1 MALLGPV
8 TLISPAD
15 RRVTAPD
22 HLIMKGILQVKGC
35 CSLKAFGE
43 ETAFYN
49 VVSMFNMGSMTN
61 AELQAAMLNLLK
73 KLIKSHVMRLL

>member
-1 MALLGPV
+1 V

-35 CSLKAFGE
+35 CILKAFGE
-43 ETAFYN
+43 ETALHK
-49 VVSMFNMGSMTN
+49 VISMFNMGSMT
-61 AELQAAMLNLLK
+61 K
-73 KLIKSHVMRLL
+73 